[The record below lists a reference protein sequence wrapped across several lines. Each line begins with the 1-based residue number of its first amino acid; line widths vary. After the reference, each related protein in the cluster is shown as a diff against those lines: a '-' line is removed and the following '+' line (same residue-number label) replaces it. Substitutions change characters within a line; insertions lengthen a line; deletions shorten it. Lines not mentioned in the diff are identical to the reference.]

1 MGASRRPTRVPWG
14 AMRGPWEPH
23 AGPWAVHGRHMG
35 AHDGAIGEPWEAMG
49 LPQIP
54 ATPKTLIFLRFY
66 KVFAH
71 AWGIHGETHT
81 GPWGSPR
88 GPKRIYES
96 FMWGHEGS
104 MGGHEGSTGGSCGAM
119 EVSWRILGDHG
130 GTMREH
136 RFIHHRMDPLAFI
149 YLFIFSRWTI

>member
-1 MGASRRPTRVPWG
+1 MGGHG
-14 AMRGPWEPH
+14 A
-23 AGPWAVHGRHMG
+23 
-35 AHDGAIGEPWEAMG
+35 
-49 LPQIP
+49 PQIS
-54 ATPKTLIFLRFY
+54 ATPETLIFLRFY

-71 AWGIHGETHT
+71 AWGIHGGTHT
-81 GPWGSPR
+81 GPWDSRR

-119 EVSWRILGDHG
+119 EVSWGILGDHG
-130 GTMREH
+130 GTMSEH

-149 YLFIFSRWTI
+149 YLFIFLGGPHSVHLFIYFSSGGLRGAHLFIYLFPGEPHALHLFIYFL

>member
-1 MGASRRPTRVPWG
+1 MGSDEGSMGTSCG
-14 AMRGPWEPH
+14 AMGGPWEAH
-23 AGPWAVHGRHMG
+23 GGPWWSNR
-35 AHDGAIGEPWEAMG
+35 GAIGRHEA
-49 LPQIP
+49 PQIP
-54 ATPKTLIFLRFY
+54 AMPKTLIFLRFY